1 MYFSVYFVGLYRKC
15 MGTLDG
21 SGGNRPGQLG
31 DTGII
36 VLQHCG
42 PLLKKGQIAGSEL
55 TVG

>member
-1 MYFSVYFVGLYRKC
+1 